1 MRILVTGARGQ
12 LGTDLM
18 EELSRRGHE
27 AIGADLPEMDITV
40 EASVKA
46 FFDASNPEAVIHC
59 AAYTA
64 TDRAEQEIEICR
76 KVNAL
81 GTRILAQECAA
92 REIKMLY
99 ISTDY
104 VFDGEG
110 EIPFAV
116 DAPAAPLSV
125 YGQTKYE
132 GEVAVRELVEH
143 YFIVR
148 ISWVFGLH
156 GKNFVKTMLRLGK
169 ENPRVFAVSD
179 QVGSPTYTRDL
190 SCLLAEMIV
199 TDRYGTYH
207 ATNEGFCSW
216 YEFVLEIFSQAG
228 YKTEVTPVDSDYFKS
243 AIKRPAN
250 SRMDKSKLDENGFSR
265 LPTWQD
271 AVARYLEELKQEE
284 GAQA

>member
-12 LGTDLM
+12 LGTDLV
-18 EELSRRGHE
+18 EELTRRGHD
-27 AIGADLPEMDITV
+27 AIAADLPEMDITE

-46 FFDASNPEAVIHC
+46 FFDESNPEAVIHC

-64 TDRAEQEIEICR
+64 TDRAEQEPEVCH
-76 KVNAL
+76 KVNAV
-81 GTRILAQECAA
+81 GTRILAQAC
-92 REIKMLY
+92 RERNIKMLY

-110 EIPFAV
+110 ETPFSV
-116 DAPAAPLSV
+116 DAPVGPLSV
-125 YGQTKYE
+125 YGRTKYE
-132 GEVAVRELVEH
+132 GEVAVRELLEQ

-169 ENPRVFAVSD
+169 ENPKVFAVCD

-190 SCLLAEMIV
+190 SCLLSDMIV

-216 YEFVLEIFSQAG
+216 YEFVLEIFAQAG
-228 YKTEVTPVDSDYFKS
+228 YQTEVTPVDSDYFKS

-250 SRMDKSKLDENGFSR
+250 SRLEKSKLEANGFSR

-271 AVARYLEELKQEE
+271 AVARYLKELEQEE
-284 GAQA
+284 AK

>member
-1 MRILVTGARGQ
+1 MRVLVTGARGQ
-12 LGTDLM
+12 LGTDLS
-18 EELSRRGHE
+18 EELARRGHDV
-27 AIGADLPEMDITV
+27 IGADLPEMDITE

-46 FFDASNPEAVIHC
+46 FFDQSNPEAVIHC

-64 TDRAEQEIEICR
+64 TDRAEQEPEVCH
-76 KVNAL
+76 KVNAV
-81 GTRILAQECAA
+81 GTRILAEAC
-92 REIKMLY
+92 RERAIKMLY

-104 VFDGEG
+104 VFNGEG
-110 EIPFAV
+110 ETPFSV
-116 DAPAAPLSV
+116 DSPAGPLSV
-125 YGQTKYE
+125 YGRTKYE
-132 GEVAVRELVEH
+132 GEIAVRELLEQ

-169 ENPRVFAVSD
+169 ENPRVFAVCD
-179 QVGSPTYTRDL
+179 QIGSPTYTRDL
-190 SCLLAEMIV
+190 SCLLADMIV

-216 YEFVLEIFSQAG
+216 YDFVLEIFAQAG
-228 YKTEVTPVDSDYFKS
+228 YPTEVIPVDSDYFKS

-271 AVARYLEELKQEE
+271 AVARYLKELEQEE
-284 GAQA
+284 KAEA

>member
-12 LGTDLM
+12 LGTDLV
-18 EELSRRGHE
+18 EELTRRGHD
-27 AIGADLPEMDITV
+27 AIGADLPEMDITE

-46 FFDASNPEAVIHC
+46 FFDESNPEAVIHC

-64 TDRAEQEIEICR
+64 TDRAEQEPEVCHQ
-76 KVNAL
+76 VNAV
-81 GTRILAQECAA
+81 GTRILAQAC
-92 REIKMLY
+92 RERSIKMLY

-110 EIPFAV
+110 ETPFAV
-116 DAPAAPLSV
+116 DAPVGPLSV
-125 YGQTKYE
+125 YGRTKYE
-132 GEVAVRELVEH
+132 GEVAVRELLEQ

-156 GKNFVKTMLRLGK
+156 GKNFVRTMLRLGK
-169 ENPRVFAVSD
+169 ENPKVFAVCD

-190 SCLLAEMIV
+190 SCLLSDMIV

-216 YEFVLEIFSQAG
+216 YEFVLEIFAQAG
-228 YKTEVTPVDSDYFKS
+228 YQTEVTPVDSDYFKS

-250 SRMDKSKLDENGFSR
+250 SRLEKSKLEANGFSR

-271 AVARYLEELKQEE
+271 AVARYLQELEQEE
-284 GAQA
+284 AK